1 MQQVA
6 VVVGTRPEAIKMAP
20 IYRELSRSSILQ
32 PILLSTGQH
41 REMLKQ
47 ALDVFNLTPDFDLGL
62 MKPNQSLAQLTS
74 QTLSAVSQFLQ
85 QNPMDAVLVQGDTTS
100 VLGSALAAT
109 FAKIPIGHVEA
120 GLRTYDMEHPFPEEI
135 NRRLVSPLA
144 RWSFVPTQLNRQ
156 NLLQEKIDPAGIHVT
171 GNSVIDALLWTRESL
186 ASQTQSVQERAVQ
199 LGLPPEFSSEFLESE
214 TGRFILVTGHR
225 RESFGSGFESICRGL
240 LEIARR
246 FSDVGIVYPVHLNP
260 QVQEPVKRLL
270 RGNPQIALI
279 QPVSYQD
286 FIWLMD
292 RSYFLLS
299 DSGGVQ
305 EEAPSLGKPVLVM
318 RSTTE
323 RPEGVEAGTC
333 RLVGT
338 DQHVMVSEAARLL
351 EDREEYL
358 QRSALKN
365 PYGDGT
371 AAQCIRRILE
381 EDLQKAS

>member
-1 MQQVA
+1 
-6 VVVGTRPEAIKMAP
+6 MA
-20 IYRELSRSSILQ
+20 
-32 PILLSTGQH
+32 
-41 REMLKQ
+41 
-47 ALDVFNLTPDFDLGL
+47 
-62 MKPNQSLAQLTS
+62 
-74 QTLSAVSQFLQ
+74 
-85 QNPMDAVLVQGDTTS
+85 
-100 VLGSALAAT
+100 
-109 FAKIPIGHVEA
+109 
-120 GLRTYDMEHPFPEEI
+120 
-135 NRRLVSPLA
+135 
-144 RWSFVPTQLNRQ
+144 
-156 NLLQEKIDPAGIHVT
+156 
-171 GNSVIDALLWTRESL
+171 
-186 ASQTQSVQERAVQ
+186 
-199 LGLPPEFSSEFLESE
+199 PEFSSKFLESE

-225 RESFGSGFESICRGL
+225 RESFGSGFESISNGL

-270 RGNPQIALI
+270 RENPQIALI

-286 FIWLMD
+286 FIWLTD
-292 RSYFLLS
+292 RSYFLLC

-305 EEAPSLGKPVLVM
+305 EEALSLGKPVLVM

-338 DQHVMVSEAARLL
+338 DERLIVSEATRLL

-381 EDLQKAS
+381 EDLQKVS